1 MKRMTTNKQ
10 TLSEISVTL
19 NERKE
24 CYVLGKKV
32 DLNVEHIHNEDKTNP
47 DLIQD
52 FEPLMT

>member
-1 MKRMTTNKQ
+1 MTTNKQ